1 MLNPLDLLCMKKVV
15 LTYGTFDLF
24 HTGHLSLLN
33 RLKALGDELIV
44 GVTTDEFN
52 ALRGKQTIFG
62 FEDRIQIIRNLK
74 CVDLAI
80 PLQNGEQ
87 KANDIRRYGALIFG
101 MGNDWEGRLDD
112 LRAHCEV
119 IYLPRTENISSTH
132 IKKLLEILNR
142 THISNLKKTL
152 DPTTSIVEPF
162 DVQIARKDDW

>member
-1 MLNPLDLLCMKKVV
+1 MKKVV

-24 HTGHLSLLN
+24 HTGHLNLLN
-33 RLKALGDELIV
+33 RLKALGDELVV

-52 ALRGKQTIFG
+52 ALRGKQTIFC

-80 PLQNGEQ
+80 SLQNGEQ
-87 KANDIRRYGALIFG
+87 KANDIRRYGVLIFG
-101 MGNDWEGRLDD
+101 MGNDWEGRFDD
-112 LRAHCEV
+112 LRVHCEV

-132 IKKLLEILNR
+132 IKKLLEVLDR
-142 THISNLKKTL
+142 THISDLRKAP

-162 DVQIARKDDW
+162 DEQVARKDDW

>member
-1 MLNPLDLLCMKKVV
+1 MKKVV

-33 RLKALGDELIV
+33 RLKAMGDELVV

-62 FEDRIQIIRNLK
+62 FVDRIQIIRNLK

-80 PLQNGEQ
+80 SLQNGEQ
-87 KANDIRRYGALIFG
+87 KADDIHRYGVSIFG
-101 MGNDWEGRLDD
+101 MGNDWEGRFDD
-112 LRAHCEV
+112 LRVHCEV

-132 IKKLLEILNR
+132 IKNLLEGLDR
-142 THISNLKKTL
+142 THVSDPGKAPN
-152 DPTTSIVEPF
+152 PTTSIVGPF
-162 DVQIARKDDW
+162 DSPVACKDDQ

>member
-1 MLNPLDLLCMKKVV
+1 MKKVV

-33 RLKALGDELIV
+33 RLRVLGDELVV

-62 FEDRIQIIRNLK
+62 FDDRIQIIRSLK

-80 PLQNGEQ
+80 SLKNGEQ
-87 KANDIRRYGALIFG
+87 KADDIRRYGVSIFG
-101 MGNDWEGRLDD
+101 MGSDWEGRFDD
-112 LRAHCEV
+112 LRALCEV

-132 IKKLLEILNR
+132 IRKLLEG
-142 THISNLKKTL
+142 L
-152 DPTTSIVEPF
+152 DSTPGSGPGKSPNSTTSVVGPL
-162 DVQIARKDDW
+162 DGQVARKDER

>member
-1 MLNPLDLLCMKKVV
+1 MTSFDLLCMKKIV

-52 ALRGKQTIFG
+52 VLRGKQTIFG

-80 PLQNGEQ
+80 AMQNAEQ
-87 KANDIRRYGALIFG
+87 KANDICRYGVSIFG
-101 MGNDWEGRLDD
+101 MGNDWEGRFDD
-112 LRAHCEV
+112 LRIHCEV
-119 IYLPRTENISSTH
+119 IYLPRTENISSTY
-132 IKKLLEILNR
+132 IKKLLEVLDR
-142 THISNLKKTL
+142 THISDLRKVS
-152 DPTTSIVEPF
+152 DPTISIVESF
-162 DVQIARKDDW
+162 NEQVARKDDW